1 MTVDHSK
8 GESPRHQ
15 PNPNLGDGKYAEI
28 KKASEEVAFEDAK
41 SEV

>member
-1 MTVDHSK
+1 MTVEHSK

-15 PNPNLGDGKYAEI
+15 PNPNLGDGKYIEI
-28 KKASEEVAFEDAK
+28 NKTSEEVAFEVAK